1 MKLSRSSLVV
11 GGLLILVGIAL
22 LVGQFAGV
30 DLGRVGW
37 PFFVI
42 IPGVVVLILGLWLA
56 GSAGEGLSTVG
67 SMVTMVGLILLYQN
81 STGHWA
87 TWAYAWA
94 LVAPTSIGVGQLL
107 FGALH
112 GQGKLVRS
120 GLDTML
126 AGLGLFVVLGLFF
139 ELVIGLSGFRVRG
152 GDIILPAVLIG
163 LGLLLLIRN
172 LFKHRA
178 REER

>member
-1 MKLSRSSLVV
+1 MNISRSSLVL
-11 GGLLILVGIAL
+11 GGALILVGIAL
-22 LVGQFAGV
+22 LVAQLVGV

-37 PFFVI
+37 PFFI
-42 IPGVVVLILGLWLA
+42 IVPGVVVLILGLWLG
-56 GSAGEGLSTVG
+56 GSAGEGASVLG
-67 SMVTMVGLILLYQN
+67 SMITTVGLILLYQN

-94 LVAPTSIGVGQLL
+94 LVAPTSIGVGQFL
-107 FGALH
+107 FGTVH

-126 AGLGLFVVLGLFF
+126 AGVGIFVVLGLFF
-139 ELVIGLSGFRVRG
+139 ELVIGLSGFNVRG

-172 LFKHRA
+172 LFKYRGREA
-178 REER
+178 R